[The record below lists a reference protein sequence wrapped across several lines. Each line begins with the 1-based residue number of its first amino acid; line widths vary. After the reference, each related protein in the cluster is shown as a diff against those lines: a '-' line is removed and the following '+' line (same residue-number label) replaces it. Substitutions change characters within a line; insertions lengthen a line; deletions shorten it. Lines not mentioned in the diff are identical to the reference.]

1 MLAALGHILFGFFGL
16 FVLVMIAFAF
26 SNNRRAVDWKL
37 VLTGITLQI
46 LFAAF
51 VLKVPLGELIFKW
64 LGDRFVDLLE
74 FNKVGSEF
82 IFGKL
87 LDMNAFGFIFAFQ
100 VLPTIIFFAA
110 LMGVLYHLGVMQV
123 IVKGMSWFI
132 TKVMN
137 VSGAETTSV
146 CASVFIGQ
154 TEAPLTI
161 KPYLEKM
168 TESELMTVMIGGMA
182 HIAGGVLAAYVGL
195 LGKGDPVQT
204 SMYATHLLAASI
216 MAAPATLVLAKILI
230 PETSEP
236 LTRGTVRIEV
246 ERHTA
251 NVIDAAASGAGDGL
265 RLALNVG
272 AMLLAFI
279 ALIALLNAPLKSL
292 GTVVW
297 TGWRLPALG
306 IVGVLLLAGAF
317 EYRRR
322 ARTAVAGPLVDAT
335 GAPLAATAP
344 RHLPQFWL
352 LLVLGVATLLLAAA
366 AVAAS
371 GVSINDWLSAG
382 KPVPVTLSLQ
392 TILGYVLSPI
402 AWLIGVPWQD
412 AVLVGSFIGQKVVL
426 NEFVAYV
433 DLSANLERLQEHSRV
448 VAAYALCGFA
458 NFSSIAIQIGGIGGL
473 APGRRADL
481 ARFGLRAVLGGSLA
495 TFMTATIA
503 GVLNLL

>member
-1 MLAALGHILFGFFGL
+1 MLDALGQILFGFFGL
-16 FVLVMIAFAF
+16 FVLVMIAYSF

-37 VLTGITLQI
+37 VLTGISLQI

-51 VLKVPLGELIFKW
+51 VLKVPLGAIIFDN
-64 LGDRFVDLLE
+64 LGKGFVHLLE

-87 LDMNAFGFIFAFQ
+87 LDANTFGFIFAFQ

-110 LMGVLYHLGVMQV
+110 LMGVLYHLGVMQQ
-123 IVKGMSWFI
+123 IVKAMSWAI

-195 LGKGDPVQT
+195 LGQNDPVE
-204 SMYATHLLAASI
+204 MAKYAKHLLAASI

-230 PETSEP
+230 PETGEP
-236 LTRGTVRIEV
+236 LTRGSVRIEV
-246 ERHTA
+246 ERHSA
-251 NVIDAAASGAGDGL
+251 NVIDAAATGAGDGL
-265 RLALNVG
+265 KLALNVG

-279 ALIALLNAPLKSL
+279 ALIATLNAPLQYL

-297 TGWRLPALG
+297 PGWGVTAAG
-306 IVGVLLLAGAF
+306 IAGVLLLAGGVLQF
-317 EYRRR
+317 QRHR
-322 ARTAVAGPLVDAT
+322 AAKGVGYSGLGLGLILLGIAS
-335 GAPLAATAP
+335 
-344 RHLPQFWL
+344 L
-352 LLVLGVATLLLAAA
+352 LLT
-366 AVAAS
+366 VAAIAAD
-371 GVSINDWLSAG
+371 GGTINAWLSAG
-382 KPVPVTLSLQ
+382 KTVPVSLSLQ
-392 TILGYVLSPI
+392 TILGYVLSPL

-412 AVLVGSFIGQKVVL
+412 AVLVGSFIGEKVVL

-433 DLSANLERLQEHSRV
+433 DLSKNMHLLQEHSRV
-448 VAAYALCGFA
+448 IAAYALCGFA

-503 GVLNLL
+503 GVLNQL